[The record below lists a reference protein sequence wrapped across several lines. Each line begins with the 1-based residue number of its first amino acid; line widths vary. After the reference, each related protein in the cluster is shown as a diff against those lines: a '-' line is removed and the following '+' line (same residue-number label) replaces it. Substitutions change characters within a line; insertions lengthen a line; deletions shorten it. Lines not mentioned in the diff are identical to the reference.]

1 MTCSGAWTTTNP
13 AVSKPARP
21 ARPAIWRNSRVFR
34 TRCRL
39 PSNFAS
45 PVKSTVRIGTLMP
58 TPRVSVPQMTVSR
71 PAWARVSTRRRY
83 FGSIPAW
90 CTPMPAFTSF
100 CSVLPKP
107 APNRKAP
114 IFSAMASLCCRS
126 ILASPPT
133 PSSRVACSTALA
145 CVKCT
150 TYAGAWPVVTSSST
164 VSSSGSTDHRKLRG
178 TGRSASSTTAVARPV
193 RRVRSAAIS
202 ETSPRVADISTNCA
216 SRQLQERHLPRP
228 AAVRLAVVVELVH
241 HHQPDVGAGA
251 LAQGD
256 VGEHLGGAGD
266 DRRVG
271 VDAGVAGQHADVV
284 GPEHLAQREEL
295 LAHQR
300 LDRRGVER
308 HPPVGQ
314 RRQVSTGRD
323 QRLPRPRR
331 RRQHHV
337 AAAQQLDQRLVLV
350 RVERQPLLPRPLGEG
365 EVQGV
370 GVALVRDD
378 EAGHGR
384 GHASHSAVVEEGALA
399 PVTRPR
405 RSRPRSSSP
414 GRRDGCLAQPSLDQR
429 CDISRG
435 RGGGRWRRPRAG
447 SPR

>member
-1 MTCSGAWTTTNP
+1 MTSIALSTRIREPSFSGSPATSLSKVCSLQTTVPSGGFLSWGLDFFFANFCELSALFFASDFALAFSFSMTCSGAWTTTNP

-21 ARPAIWRNSRVFR
+21 ARPAIWRNSRVFS

-126 ILASPPT
+126 IRASPPT

-178 TGRSASSTTAVARPV
+178 TGRSASSTTAVGRPV

-216 SRQLQERHLPRP
+216 SGSSRSGTCH
-228 AAVRLAVVVELVH
+228 
-241 HHQPDVGAGA
+241 
-251 LAQGD
+251 AQ
-256 VGEHLGGAGD
+256 
-266 DRRVG
+266 
-271 VDAGVAGQHADVV
+271 
-284 GPEHLAQREEL
+284 
-295 LAHQR
+295 
-300 LDRRGVER
+300 
-308 HPPVGQ
+308 
-314 RRQVSTGRD
+314 
-323 QRLPRPRR
+323 
-331 RRQHHV
+331 
-337 AAAQQLDQRLVLV
+337 
-350 RVERQPLLPRPLGEG
+350 
-365 EVQGV
+365 
-370 GVALVRDD
+370 
-378 EAGHGR
+378 
-384 GHASHSAVVEEGALA
+384 
-399 PVTRPR
+399 
-405 RSRPRSSSP
+405 PRS
-414 GRRDGCLAQPSLDQR
+414 
-429 CDISRG
+429 
-435 RGGGRWRRPRAG
+435 G
-447 SPR
+447 SP